1 MDVLIVPEA
10 QREIEA
16 LRAFKPRAGTWG
28 VLVGHRRG
36 PRCFVEKVVA
46 AGGPGGLPDER
57 LLEALDKIWPGGIV
71 GLVAVRPG
79 AAFRKAVLGPA
90 WYRKLVLEPAGSSRT
105 PALKAAVVEFGRKFF
120 LEAVPLAGAA
130 KEKGHE

>member
-1 MDVLIVPEA
+1 MLIVPEA

-36 PRCFVEKVVA
+36 PRYFVEKIVA
-46 AGGPGGLPDER
+46 AGGPGVLPGER
-57 LLEALDKIWPGGIV
+57 LLEALDRIWPGGVI
-71 GLVAVRPG
+71 GLVAVGPN
-79 AAFRKAVLGPA
+79 AAFRKAVLSPA
-90 WYRKLVLEPAGSSRT
+90 WYRKLVLQPTGSSRR
-105 PALKAAVVEFGRKFF
+105 PALRAAVVEFGRKFF